1 LIFALG
7 FSFWLLSLQN
17 RENFTIKLQI
27 NLSGFMSWKNSFSTS
42 VGKKLQMALT
52 GLFLILFLV
61 VHCYVNAMIFWNDGG
76 EKFTEAAHFMG
87 TNVVIRIT
95 EIGLFAFLILH
106 IVQGLKLWAKNRS
119 GRSVRYAVS
128 AGNATSKWY
137 SRSMGILGTLI
148 LLFLVIHI
156 SAFWAPNRASQT
168 MGNGELDLYG
178 MMRDTFQNPII
189 VVIYL
194 FGCISLAWHLVHGFY
209 SAFQTLGLATNRY
222 KGMIKAV
229 GVGFSIIVPI
239 IFALMPIAFFFHWI
253 G

>member
-1 LIFALG
+1 
-7 FSFWLLSLQN
+7 
-17 RENFTIKLQI
+17 
-27 NLSGFMSWKNSFSTS
+27 MSWKNAFNSS
-42 VGKKLQMALT
+42 VGKKIQMSLT
-52 GLFLILFLV
+52 GLFLILFLL

-106 IVQGLKLWAKNRS
+106 IVQGLRLWMQNRK
-119 GRSVRYAVS
+119 RRNTRYAVS

-148 LLFLVIHI
+148 LLFLVLHI

-178 MMRDTFQNPII
+178 MMRDAFQNIVV
-189 VVIYL
+189 VVIYI
-194 FGCISLAWHLVHGFY
+194 FGCISLAWHLVHGFF
-209 SAFQTLGLATNRY
+209 SAFQTLGLAMNKY
-222 KGMIKAV
+222 KGIIKSV
-229 GVGFSIIVPI
+229 GVAFSIIIPL
-239 IFALMPIAFFFHWI
+239 IFALMPLAFYLQWI
-253 G
+253 Q

>member
-1 LIFALG
+1 
-7 FSFWLLSLQN
+7 
-17 RENFTIKLQI
+17 
-27 NLSGFMSWKNSFSTS
+27 MSWKNAFNSS
-42 VGKKLQMALT
+42 VGKKIQMSLT
-52 GLFLILFLV
+52 GLFLILFLL

-106 IVQGLKLWAKNRS
+106 IVQGLRLWMQNRK
-119 GRSVRYAVS
+119 RRNTRYAVA

-148 LLFLVIHI
+148 LLFLVLHI

-178 MMRDTFQNPII
+178 MMRDAFQNIVV
-189 VVIYL
+189 VVIYI
-194 FGCISLAWHLVHGFY
+194 FGCISLAWHLVHGFF
-209 SAFQTLGLATNRY
+209 SAFQTLGLAMNKY
-222 KGMIKAV
+222 KGIIKSV
-229 GVGFSIIVPI
+229 GVVFSIIIPL
-239 IFALMPIAFFFHWI
+239 IFALMPLAFYLHWI
-253 G
+253 Q